1 MRRRI
6 ETKIMAAFLACV
18 MTAGMTADCIG
29 VYADESNAPV
39 VKSVQEMTDHENDI
53 ELYDGLLYDSDDF
66 VSDKKKE
73 YHDNEVTKIE
83 EKTESVQ
90 EMEKQVEKAQKA
102 ASDAADAVEDLK
114 EAIDE
119 LQEQASNAEAAAEE
133 ISATDVTA
141 AKDEATNAST
151 AVEQVY
157 ENGMKVDDTVSSYNE
172 KVDEDQKAI
181 NSLTE
186 KKTEEDGAVS
196 VDEIIAPSEEDASV
210 SNLVKRT
217 EEYAATAQEEADNAK
232 AALEAALAVE
242 SDEINEEIEKN
253 VKLAVDAAV
262 NAAEA
267 ADAAEDLYENS
278 LTALENAIKEY
289 NLYAMAY
296 GMPLYGET
304 EVTYLDA
311 DGNLKEEAKKQLI
324 EAGLISEDGK
334 TQKDI
339 AEDIEGTVSSVEEI
353 VLDDTNIRK
362 AEGELAT
369 AKENLN
375 TAKEAAEEAIESIA
389 EASGA
394 IDAAVS
400 EADEASGKVKDYY
413 VNPAEK
419 QVENTQEK
427 IETKESD
434 IEGLKQDLADKE
446 AAIRASEDSVRPAK
460 EEEYKK
466 NLESKEE
473 AMNSA
478 DTSMKSA
485 QSTYDKALKAYEAA
499 NSLQRLFNKN
509 NVSTNY
515 NNAKEALNKAKS
527 DYSTAKKNYENYRDN
542 RASLID
548 DMIAGDATVIANKN
562 SRDQVQKD
570 IETANSELTALNNQK
585 AEDEKALET
594 AKNTRDAYIAA
605 AGDKATQEFLDSMAK
620 ILKENSDMINQVE
633 YDKAVNDFVN
643 DTWNVWPW
651 QAVSKAS
658 IRTELNDRYIDSFW
672 ERFGNTLAISQ
683 WAIST
688 DSAEENM
695 TRIKSECE
703 QNIKNYLEA
712 LETAEANW
720 AQVSADAQALAKEN
734 ALASVDIEA
743 QKQAIADS
751 ETAISSAEDTIT
763 GARSTYNEASERLE
777 ELKDIV
783 KSLEEVKNISLDE
796 IKEKLAKAEQE
807 VATAKDNL
815 DKAYAAEWAA
825 KNYSVWAQNLLEEQ
839 QVAMYRQLT
848 GDEANDDVPFELV
861 PGKDD
866 DFAKAPYSI
875 YRAYV
880 ERMYEEYSFYDEEN
894 FNVIATEEE
903 TMKVLFWEMDKDG
916 VLTGNYYDDKSKLP
930 KSGKYFIGNTFGF
943 EKMPNTLDG
952 IDRKKLF
959 RMDGVVYKYTKP
971 NPNNNIPGN
980 NGGNNGNNSD
990 NNETNNGN
998 GGTNTGANETVINT
1012 VADAGNGTG
1021 ANGTGTGRG
1030 TGRLVDSVD
1039 ADEEGIA
1046 DLEEDAEEE
1055 KEAAPDE
1062 NLEKE
1067 KESEGNK
1074 GTVEID
1080 ENETP
1085 LSATAE
1091 EESAF
1096 PWMVLAAALLLAA
1109 TVVVVCASRK
1119 KVNTADA
1126 KAKIK

>member
-1 MRRRI
+1 MKRRI
-6 ETKIMAAFLACV
+6 EMKIMAAFLACV
-18 MTAGMTADCIG
+18 MTVGMAADCIG
-29 VYADESNAPV
+29 VYADEGNKPV
-39 VKSVQEMTDHENDI
+39 VGSIQEMTEHKNEI
-53 ELYDGLLYDSDDF
+53 ELYDGLFYDSSDF
-66 VSDKKKE
+66 VNDKDKD
-73 YHDNEVTKIE
+73 YHDNEVAKIE
-83 EKTESVQ
+83 KKTESVQ

-102 ASDAADAVEDLK
+102 ADDAADAVEDLK

-157 ENGMKVDDTVSSYNE
+157 GNGMKVDDTVSSYNE
-172 KVDEDQKAI
+172 KVDEDQMAI
-181 NSLTE
+181 DSLTE

-242 SDEINEEIEKN
+242 GDEINEEIEKN

-304 EVTYLDA
+304 ERTYLDA

-324 EAGLISEDGK
+324 EAGLISEDGR
-334 TQKDI
+334 TQKEI

-375 TAKEAAEEAIESIA
+375 TAKEAAEEAIENIA

-400 EADEASGKVKDYY
+400 EADEASAKVTDYY
-413 VNPAEK
+413 VAPAKEAL
-419 QVENTQEK
+419 ENTENA
-427 IETKESD
+427 IEMKKAEVTKRSSELETAKSKV
-434 IEGLKQDLADKE
+434 EE
-446 AAIRASEDSVRPAK
+446 AQNAVKPLK
-460 EEEYKK
+460 EEEYASELETKREERDSAKTARDEAQIQYNNAGWLQQLNPWSDVNKK
-466 NLESKEE
+466 LDAAKEKYDN
-473 AMNSA
+473 A
-478 DTSMKSA
+478 
-485 QSTYDKALKAYEAA
+485 DKAY
-499 NSLQRLFNKN
+499 
-509 NVSTNY
+509 TNY
-515 NNAKEALNKAKS
+515 NNNKESIIREKIEK
-527 DYSTAKKNYENYRDN
+527 
-542 RASLID
+542 D
-548 DMIAGDATVIANKN
+548 DTVIAAKNNRDTAQNNYNKAN
-562 SRDQVQKD
+562 GELTGLNRTKAEQ
-570 IETANSELTALNNQK
+570 ETALKQ
-585 AEDEKALET
+585 AET
-594 AKNTRDAYIAA
+594 TRDAYIKA
-605 AGDKATQEFLDSMAK
+605 AGDEATQEFLDNMAEV
-620 ILKENSDMINQVE
+620 LKANSDMINQVE

-643 DTWNVWPW
+643 DTWNAW
-651 QAVSKAS
+651 QLISKAA
-658 IRTELNDRYIDSFW
+658 IRLELNDRYINSFW
-672 ERFGNTLAISQ
+672 ERFGNSLAISQ
-683 WAIST
+683 WAINT
-688 DSAEENM
+688 DSADESM
-695 TRIKSECE
+695 QKVKKECE
-703 QNIKNYLEA
+703 KNIVNYLEK

-783 KSLEEVKNISLDE
+783 KSLEEVKNISLDV

-815 DKAYAAEWAA
+815 DKACAAEWAA
-825 KNYSVWAQNLLEEQ
+825 KNYSVWAQSLLEEQ

-880 ERMYEEYSFYDEEN
+880 ERMYEEYSFDDEKN
-894 FNVIATEEE
+894 VNVIDTEEE
-903 TMKVLFWEMDKDG
+903 TMKVLFWEMDEDG
-916 VLTGNYYDDKSKLP
+916 VLTGIYYDDESKLS

-943 EKMPNTLDG
+943 YEMSNTLDG

-971 NPNNNIPGN
+971 NPGKNPENGGN
-980 NGGNNGNNSD
+980 NGGNGDEGNNGNNND
-990 NNETNNGN
+990 NGRTGNNGD
-998 GGTNTGANETVINT
+998 GAGTVIMGAGFNT
-1012 VADAGNGTG
+1012 VNVTYRRVASANAG
-1021 ANGTGTGRG
+1021 
-1030 TGRLVDSVD
+1030 
-1039 ADEEGIA
+1039 
-1046 DLEEDAEEE
+1046 AEEIAQNEEITENEENSE
-1055 KEAAPDE
+1055 KEADE
-1062 NLEKE
+1062 IDEKNLDDEKQP
-1067 KESEGNK
+1067 KEDN
-1074 GTVEID
+1074 GTVKLP

-1085 LSATAE
+1085 LAATAE
-1091 EESAF
+1091 ETNNF
-1096 PWMVLAAALLLAA
+1096 PWWLVAAAALIGVAVLIVAA
-1109 TVVVVCASRK
+1109 TKENAG
-1119 KVNTADA
+1119 
-1126 KAKIK
+1126 KIKAGNTNTK